1 MLLQLLIIG
10 VVVAINNLVVALALG
25 VMQQKRHRARILLV
39 FGAFEFLVPLI
50 GVWLGS
56 TLAGALA
63 EHTEWL
69 GPVLLIS
76 LGLFTLFSA
85 RASGQDREKLAQSVT
100 TWQGLV
106 MLSAGLSLDNLLV
119 GFSLGL
125 GGTAPLLLAG
135 TILIFSVSAAA
146 LGLQIGH
153 RVQRHY
159 EAIGAAVSG
168 VLLIGLGAAMLAGWL

>member
-1 MLLQLLIIG
+1 MLLQLLIVG

-25 VMQQKRHRARILLV
+25 VMRQERYRARILVV
-39 FGAFEFLVPLI
+39 FGAFEFFVPLI

-56 TLAGALA
+56 TLAGILA
-63 EHTEWL
+63 EQTEWL
-69 GPVLLIS
+69 GPALLMG
-76 LGLFTLFSA
+76 LGLFTLLSA
-85 RASGQDREKLAQSVT
+85 RASRRDRKKLAGAVT
-100 TWQGLV
+100 TWRGLL

-125 GGTAPLLLAG
+125 GGASPLLLAG

-159 EAIGAAVSG
+159 ESIGAAVSG
-168 VLLIGLGAAMLAGWL
+168 VLLIALGAAVMAGWL